1 MPILWTP
8 ELDEDAARWRRIAAQ
23 LTAERFAPM
32 ADAIDREQRYPL
44 EHLPPLLSSGISG
57 MFLPRAY
64 GGAGASLTALSAVV
78 ETVAGGCASTAAIL
92 AALSLG
98 AFPVL
103 LGGSEAQKQ
112 ALLGGL
118 ARRGEAVNFALSER
132 GAGSDAAHLETTAT
146 PEGDGWRIRGEKCWL
161 GNGGHSR
168 HFIVF
173 ARTAAGPRNHVTA
186 FWVPRDTPGAVI
198 DFQEDKMGI
207 RGTTTTNLKVDV
219 RVPASSIV
227 GEPGA
232 GLRLALSTLN
242 IGRIVV
248 AAQALGIAQCAF
260 SAASA
265 FATTRRTFGQAIIDH
280 QGVGFMLADAATRLS
295 AARMMLYQAASAYDR
310 GEDIATLGS
319 MAKLYASE
327 VSHKVCDDALQIL
340 GGRGY
345 VKPHPVERCYRD
357 QRITEIYEGTSEIQ
371 RLVIARA
378 IKRQAASAP
387 ACTT

>member
-1 MPILWTP
+1 MPVIWTP
-8 ELDEDAARWRRIAAQ
+8 ALDEDCARWRAIAAR
-23 LTAERFAPM
+23 LTHERFAPL

-44 EHLPPLLSSGISG
+44 EHLPHLLSSGISG
-57 MFLPRAY
+57 MFLPQAY

-103 LGGSEAQKQ
+103 LGGSETQKQ
-112 ALLGGL
+112 VLLGGL

-132 GAGSDAAHLETTAT
+132 GAGSDAANLETTAT

-173 ARTAAGPRNHVTA
+173 ARTAAGTRNHVTA
-186 FWVPRDTPGAVI
+186 FWVPRETPGAVV
-198 DFQEDKMGI
+198 DFHEDKMGI
-207 RGTTTTNLKVDV
+207 RGTTTTNLKIDAW
-219 RVPASSIV
+219 VPSSSIV
-227 GEPGA
+227 GEPGS

-248 AAQALGIAQCAF
+248 AAQAVGIAQCAF
-260 SAASA
+260 SAASS
-265 FATTRRTFGQAIIDH
+265 FAATRSTFGHTIIDH
-280 QGVGFMLADAATRLS
+280 QGVGFMLADGATQLS
-295 AARMMLYQAASAYDR
+295 AARMMLYQAAAAHDR

-319 MAKLYASE
+319 MAKLHASE
-327 VSHKVCDDALQIL
+327 VSHKVCDDAVQIL

-345 VKPHPVERCYRD
+345 VKPSPVERCYRD

-378 IKRQAASAP
+378 IKRHANTAAVTA
-387 ACTT
+387 